1 MVKRFSG
8 SGLAAAADVMQCSG
22 FVSIV
27 IADNAIAAPL
37 AVPKHA
43 SSNGAAP
50 TAAISRV
57 SKDHWTIATGNGRI
71 GAGRRE
77 HA

>member
-1 MVKRFSG
+1 MVKRFSAGG
-8 SGLAAAADVMQCSG
+8 SAAAADVMPCSG
-22 FVSIV
+22 SVSIV

-37 AVPKHA
+37 AVPKHV

-50 TAAISRV
+50 TAAISGVR
-57 SKDHWTIATGNGRI
+57 KDGWTIATGNGSI

-77 HA
+77 RA